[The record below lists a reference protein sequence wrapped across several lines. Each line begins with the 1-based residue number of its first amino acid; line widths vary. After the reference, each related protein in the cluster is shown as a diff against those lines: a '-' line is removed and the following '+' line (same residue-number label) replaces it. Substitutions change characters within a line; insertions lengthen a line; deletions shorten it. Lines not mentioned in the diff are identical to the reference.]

1 MSFCRRLYWAFIL
14 LLRSRTGFERILYV
28 SLISTLIA
36 AEIVLYAVYAGE
48 EMYLD
53 VGARAFALAGLY
65 GCASFFPFICAEG
78 EFMKVIGE
86 ILMGAG
92 LFIMLCGIAGLLK
105 NPGFYRRLLL
115 SSLIDTVGLLVLLAG
130 VAVRQGLG
138 SFSFKVIL
146 LMGIVILT
154 APLSAHKLGRAAYL
168 SGHREGRYGA

>member
-1 MSFCRRLYWAFIL
+1 
-14 LLRSRTGFERILYV
+14 
-28 SLISTLIA
+28 
-36 AEIVLYAVYAGE
+36 
-48 EMYLD
+48 
-53 VGARAFALAGLY
+53 
-65 GCASFFPFICAEG
+65 
-78 EFMKVIGE
+78 MKVSGE

-168 SGHREGRYGA
+168 SGHREGGMEHDE

>member
-1 MSFCRRLYWAFIL
+1 
-14 LLRSRTGFERILYV
+14 
-28 SLISTLIA
+28 
-36 AEIVLYAVYAGE
+36 
-48 EMYLD
+48 
-53 VGARAFALAGLY
+53 
-65 GCASFFPFICAEG
+65 
-78 EFMKVIGE
+78 MKVIGE

-146 LMGIVILT
+146 LVGGITFLAGVFLEEESRTGKWLDAVSIGIV
-154 APLSAHKLGRAAYL
+154 PLSIDSVRGYPRIREELEKGHKGRLSAAFGFAAKYIYVPLTILVLILGYVYN
-168 SGHREGRYGA
+168 GIG

>member
-1 MSFCRRLYWAFIL
+1 
-14 LLRSRTGFERILYV
+14 
-28 SLISTLIA
+28 
-36 AEIVLYAVYAGE
+36 
-48 EMYLD
+48 
-53 VGARAFALAGLY
+53 
-65 GCASFFPFICAEG
+65 
-78 EFMKVIGE
+78 MKVIGE

-138 SFSFKVIL
+138 SFSFIL

-168 SGHREGRYGA
+168 SGHREGGMEHDE

>member
-1 MSFCRRLYWAFIL
+1 MILFSIVFLLSALILAFIL
-14 LLRSRTGFERILYV
+14 LLRSHCLNSACAMCT
-28 SLISTLIA
+28 
-36 AEIVLYAVYAGE
+36 
-48 EMYLD
+48 
-53 VGARAFALAGLY
+53 AGLY
-65 GCASFFPFICAEG
+65 GCAVFFRLSAQKG

-92 LFIMLCGIAGLLK
+92 HFIMLCGIAGLLK

-168 SGHREGRYGA
+168 SGHREGGMEHDE